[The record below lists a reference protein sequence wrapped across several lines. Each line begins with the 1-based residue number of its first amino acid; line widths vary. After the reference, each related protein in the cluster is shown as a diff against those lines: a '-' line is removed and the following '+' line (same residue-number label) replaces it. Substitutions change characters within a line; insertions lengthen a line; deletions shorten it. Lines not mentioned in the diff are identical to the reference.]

1 MERMLKTTDWGRPQ
15 LGLHAWD
22 TPGVNA
28 RDIPGFGEVGAERRV
43 GHFSFFEIKFGVLRR
58 SQSIDATIPARTS
71 HGFIHPRVCRGRPF
85 SWRATAAR

>member
-43 GHFSFFEIKFGVLRR
+43 GQFSFFEIKFGVL
-58 SQSIDATIPARTS
+58 TIPKQMFGMLVA
-71 HGFIHPRVCRGRPF
+71 F
-85 SWRATAAR
+85 